1 MENSGRQSELM
12 KPIILKAGIPLAL
25 SLAGFWYSMITSRK
39 KLHVGRATE
48 EGHQVSRN
56 DETEAQD
63 DNRDHNSTQGLNST
77 SLACTEGGV
86 HMGNIQTKDSYI
98 SLQIRYRPETEE
110 EILGLM
116 KQVKALQ
123 HKEQELE
130 RRFVSFCGLKEQE
143 LALTKL
149 QNLLVLKQAHLDFL
163 GMTIESREAER
174 RKFELMVVEYLRVLK
189 QLESARLD
197 NGMLQKKAKKLL
209 RVTRKYS
216 NVVLRQASMLQ
227 AREAEIS
234 TSHEELQGKTQVI
247 VELNDRIM
255 VLEILVDKY
264 QQEKKELA
272 EKLELAETSASSV
285 SKKESEDTGVYVH
298 DQLITELE
306 QLQKDRAAEAEELVY
321 LRWINA
327 CFRHELTRNQEEE
340 HEHEERDDSI
350 VLEDEVKHGI
360 LRYDSDPS
368 STIADQ
374 DESRALIM
382 TTSHKKP
389 KLLGKLRRWV
399 RGSEACRRS
408 WQHEHL
414 YDKIRSVSHGAAKQH
429 INARKSSSSA

>member
-25 SLAGFWYSMITSRK
+25 SLAGFLYSMITSRK

-48 EGHQVSRN
+48 EGHQVSQN

-77 SLACTEGGV
+77 SLLACTEGGV

-123 HKEQELE
+123 DKEQELE
-130 RRFVSFCGLKEQE
+130 RRFVSFCGFIKEQE

-174 RKFELMVVEYLRVLK
+174 RKFELMIVEYLRVLK

-197 NGMLQKKAKKLL
+197 NGMLQKKAKKL
-209 RVTRKYS
+209 RKYS
-216 NVVLRQASMLQ
+216 NIVLRQASMLQ

-306 QLQKDRAAEAEELVY
+306 QLQKDRELR
-321 LRWINA
+321 LKN
-327 CFRHELTRNQEEE
+327 
-340 HEHEERDDSI
+340 
-350 VLEDEVKHGI
+350 
-360 LRYDSDPS
+360 
-368 STIADQ
+368 
-374 DESRALIM
+374 
-382 TTSHKKP
+382 
-389 KLLGKLRRWV
+389 
-399 RGSEACRRS
+399 
-408 WQHEHL
+408 
-414 YDKIRSVSHGAAKQH
+414 
-429 INARKSSSSA
+429 